1 MKKGSLIML
10 VSTTYPGTTEEI
22 IAKSFQTKGFSIGKD
37 IFIAYTPERIDPSNS
52 KFNIGICDYTCSYG

>member
-1 MKKGSLIML
+1 ML
-10 VSTTYPGTTEEI
+10 YSPTYPGTTEEI

-52 KFNIGICDYTCSYG
+52 KFNVKNTRRVVGGMA